1 MSPAPQ
7 RGRDARPRP
16 WRLLSVFLLVLI
28 GLYLSAFLVAD
39 RGLTPKLGIDLQ
51 GGTRVTLIPKG
62 QPSDGDLKLAQDIMR
77 DRVNGLGVAG
87 TTVVVDGS
95 NIVLTVPGEDSSQ
108 ARDLGSTSQLTIR
121 PVLQALPASPT
132 DRAPVTA
139 NKGDKAAVDK
149 AVADARKQRQG
160 TDQAALAKTLQDFR
174 CPERDV
180 LAGLDDQSQM
190 LISCGKDGK
199 YLLGP
204 APLLEGEP
212 EGGKRLDGQ
221 QIEKNSVSSGFNQQA
236 AKNEVSFR
244 FSTDTA
250 GSATWSKLTQ
260 ENMGKQ
266 IAILL
271 DGDVL
276 SAPVVQGVTPV
287 GSPTSITGDFSPEE
301 AQALSANLKY
311 GALPVSFE
319 DPNVD
324 NVPASLGKAALDA
337 GLLAG
342 AIGLVLVLAYSVLY
356 YRLLG
361 VLAFASLVMSCL
373 LTYAVLVLLGY
384 AIDYSLDLAGIAGL
398 IIGIGMTADSYVVFF
413 ERIKDELRDGH
424 RFRSAVPRA
433 WKSASRTI
441 ITGNMVSF
449 IGAAVLYVLAVGEVR
464 GFAFTLGLTTIMDV
478 FVAFTVTW
486 PLVYLASTRPFFS
499 RPAANGMGRME
510 ALRSEAAAE
519 HARREARERDA
530 ERTGDD
536 PRARGGVRASV
547 RGPSGGAAAATPAG
561 STVVLPAEGDASG
574 SGTAGETTES
584 TATTSETTDTG
595 TTETG
600 ADEQNE
606 ERGR

>member
-1 MSPAPQ
+1 MTPPSQ
-7 RGRDARPRP
+7 RGADARPKP
-16 WRLLSVFLLVLI
+16 WRLLSVFLLVLV
-28 GLYLSAFLVAD
+28 GLYLAAFAVAD

-51 GGTRVTLIPKG
+51 GGTRVTLIPIG
-62 QPSDGDLKLAQDIMR
+62 NPSSGDLQLAQQIMR

-87 TTVVVDGS
+87 TTVVIDGS

-121 PVLQALPASPT
+121 PVLQALPAT
-132 DRAPVTA
+132 GGTEPVAAT
-139 NKGDKAAVDK
+139 KGDKEAVAK
-149 AVADARKQRQG
+149 AVAEARKQRQG

-174 CPERDV
+174 CPDRDV
-180 LAGLDDQSQM
+180 LAGQDDLSQM
-190 LISCGKDGK
+190 LIACGEGGK

-204 APLLEGEP
+204 SPLIKGQP
-212 EGGKRLDGQ
+212 EDGKRLDGQ
-221 QIEKNSVSSGFNQQA
+221 DIVKDSVSSGFNQQQG
-236 AKNEVSFR
+236 KNEVAFR
-244 FSTDTA
+244 FSTDGGSN
-250 GSATWSKLTQ
+250 GSATWSALTQ
-260 ENMGKQ
+260 EMLGKQ
-266 IAILL
+266 VAILL
-271 DGDVL
+271 DGEVL

-287 GSPTSITGDFSPEE
+287 GSPTSITGDFSLEE
-301 AQALSANLKY
+301 AQALAANLRF

-324 NVPASLGKAALDA
+324 NVPASLGKASLDA

-342 AIGLVLVLAYSVLY
+342 GIGILLVLAYSVLY

-361 VLAFASLVMSCL
+361 VLAFGSLVLSGL
-373 LTYAVLVLLGY
+373 LTYAVLVVLGY
-384 AIDYSLDLAGIAGL
+384 TISYSLDLAGIAGL

-449 IGAAVLYVLAVGEVR
+449 IGAAVLYTLAVGEVR

-486 PLVYLASTRPFFS
+486 PLVYLASMKPLFA

-510 ALRSEAAAE
+510 ALRSAAAE
-519 HARREARERDA
+519 
-530 ERTGDD
+530 
-536 PRARGGVRASV
+536 RARAEAEHRADERSQARTPGTPVRSSI
-547 RGPSGGAAAATPAG
+547 RGPRGEADPTIPAAP
-561 STVVLPAEGDASG
+561 TVVLPSRADGPEDGDRPTHGDDGVGDEGVTDGSSDQESG
-574 SGTAGETTES
+574 
-584 TATTSETTDTG
+584 
-595 TTETG
+595 
-600 ADEQNE
+600 
-606 ERGR
+606 R